1 MNDAGYQQLYCK
13 QTEILISLR
22 DSGDTAFESTNSHS
36 HVLVLSHRF
45 PKLIT
50 PGGRGRAHVRKEAP
64 PSHHKAETT
73 ISSAFLRIYILCIL
87 YPCLI
92 TIHIFKTLLFVF
104 VISEGENE

>member
-1 MNDAGYQQLYCK
+1 MNDAGYQQPYCK

-22 DSGDTAFESTNSHS
+22 DSGDTAFESTNSLS
-36 HVLVLSHRF
+36 HVLVLSHRL
-45 PKLIT
+45 PKLIA
-50 PGGRGRAHVRKEAP
+50 PIGGGRGHAGKEAP
-64 PSHHKAETT
+64 LSHHKAEIT
-73 ISSAFLRIYILCIL
+73 ISPAFLRLYILCIL